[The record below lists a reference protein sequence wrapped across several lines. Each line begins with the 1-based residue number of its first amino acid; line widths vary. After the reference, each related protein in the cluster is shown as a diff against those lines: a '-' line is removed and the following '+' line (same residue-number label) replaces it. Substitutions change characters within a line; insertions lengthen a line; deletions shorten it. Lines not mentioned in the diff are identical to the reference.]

1 VEYQSNG
8 IENQLFGLAIGPS
21 TSVKCY
27 NGYYVNGFK
36 FHTQSYGRF
45 KKMMNSG
52 VCMKGNCYDDN
63 ERDYYG
69 MLKEVVRLKYLG
81 SNCKLFMFK
90 CNWYDTKRGI
100 RVHHLNGLVEI
111 KHTSRL
117 HENEDFMLVQQCQQ
131 VYYTYPPDNKSSEWW
146 TIIKT
151 TARSRYN
158 VDMSEFIEDANN
170 MRSFDVYQS
179 DEISQPCRVLPTQ
192 TLDDPN
198 ILLESSYYE
207 EISQHGL
214 LQLDANLGKEDER
227 VAEEE
232 EEADDDDDDGRGGD
246 DDDMVLCDDD
256 DMVKSNDNNE

>member
-1 VEYQSNG
+1 
-8 IENQLFGLAIGPS
+8 
-21 TSVKCY
+21 
-27 NGYYVNGFK
+27 
-36 FHTQSYGRF
+36 
-45 KKMMNSG
+45 
-52 VCMKGNCYDDN
+52 MKGSCYDDN

-81 SNCKLFMFK
+81 SKCKLFMFK

-100 RVHHLNGLVEI
+100 RVHRSNSLVEI

-117 HENEDFMLVQQCQQ
+117 HENEDFVLAQQ
-131 VYYTYPPDNKSSEWW
+131 VYYTYPPGNKSSEWW
-146 TIIKT
+146 TVIKT

-158 VDMSEFIEDANN
+158 VDMGEFIEDANN
-170 MRSFDVYQS
+170 VRSFDVDQS
-179 DEISQPCRVLPTQ
+179 DEISQPSRVLPTQ